1 MHSPQTTIPAALHA
15 LLASNSS
22 FCTSFIPVNCLGGI
36 VKHKQHVVGGCILF
50 TSMVVVVVAVQ
61 VTGQTMG
68 KTCSWHA
75 STPSWLFLGSKVLVV
90 HATLQDC
97 DRYQSAPWDEVCD
110 FIEQLDE

>member
-1 MHSPQTTIPAALHA
+1 LYA
-15 LLASNSS
+15 LLVSNSS

-50 TSMVVVVVAVQ
+50 TSMVVVVAVQ

-75 STPSWLFLGSKVLVV
+75 STPSLLFFGPKVLMV
-90 HATLQDC
+90 HATLQDYDC
-97 DRYQSAPWDEVCD
+97 YQSAPWDEVCG
-110 FIEQLDE
+110 FIELLDE